1 MSAQRKT
8 YTPRAEWT
16 AEYRPVTRESG
27 FFNKEEGHGK
37 RGKRSLEAMVA
48 DLDSP
53 IEQAAYAVERIE
65 KIELN
70 IKKILDSISRRARDL
85 VIQRKPS
92 LRKYM

>member
-1 MSAQRKT
+1 MVAQRKT
-8 YTPRAEWT
+8 YTPRNEWPK
-16 AEYRPVTRESG
+16 EYQPITRESG
-27 FFNKEEGHGK
+27 FFNKKESEGR

-70 IKKILDSISRRARDL
+70 IKKILDSISIRAKAL

-92 LRKYM
+92 LRKYI